1 VPLVKSV
8 QELYLESK
16 SKEEEI
22 LKLQEQNANQELRI
36 RALEQKLQEILLRD
50 N

>member
-1 VPLVKSV
+1 V

-16 SKEEEI
+16 SKDEEI
-22 LKLQEQNANQELRI
+22 IKLQEQNANQELRI